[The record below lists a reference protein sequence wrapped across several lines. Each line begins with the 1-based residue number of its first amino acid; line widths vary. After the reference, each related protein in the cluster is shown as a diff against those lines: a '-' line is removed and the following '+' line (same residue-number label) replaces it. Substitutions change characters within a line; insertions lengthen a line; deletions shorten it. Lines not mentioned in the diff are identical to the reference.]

1 MNFFFSNKLFLDA
14 LFHKGL
20 NRNSFAELAKIP
32 KMTVYGWN
40 DVDNIKKREHI
51 EAIERILGVKYEDL
65 CVPENEPQLESNAVR
80 LNELNPANE
89 GTVQD
94 HNLMWPVIGTSRGGP
109 WISAIDDS
117 EYPGVASEWVQA
129 PKHVKDDNGYAL
141 RVIGDSMGPKLPED
155 ARILVAPNL
164 QTENGDIAV
173 VIVAN
178 RLGDGRECC
187 VKQVYFEGDNVR
199 LHSLNKAYADIIVE
213 SKYVVAIHRV
223 VQAWINMKVEF

>member
-1 MNFFFSNKLFLDA
+1 MRKIFSFKLFQRL
-14 LFHKGL
+14 LLEKEL
-20 NRNSFAELAKIP
+20 KISEFARLANIP
-32 KMTVYGWN
+32 RPTVYSWK
-40 DVDNIKKREHI
+40 DVDEIKNPMAI
-51 EAIERILGVKYEDL
+51 NAIERILGVKYEDL
-65 CVPENEPQLESNAVR
+65 CVAENEPQLESNAVR

-141 RVIGDSMGPKLPED
+141 RVIGDSMEPKLPED

-164 QTENGDIAV
+164 QPENGDIAV

-199 LHSLNKAYADIIVE
+199 LHSLNKAYADIIIE
-213 SKYVVAIHRV
+213 RKHVVAIHRV
-223 VQAWINMKVEF
+223 VQAWITVKEEF